1 MQWNPPAEVTATAL
15 VFPAA
20 SDPAEKTKSYSIPI
34 FDMSLD
40 PAGSAHVP
48 FMNNYLDNSQQTALM
63 REIATDL
70 ELGEHVLLLGN
81 QGVGKNKIIDRM
93 LQLLRRPRE
102 FIQLH
107 RDSTTQSLMF
117 QTALDGGMIRYTDSP
132 LLRAVKVRPSLIS
145 SCDPAHASV
154 S

>member
-1 MQWNPPAEVTATAL
+1 MTTTHL

-20 SDPAEKTKSYSIPI
+20 SDPAERTKSYSIPI

-40 PAGSAHVP
+40 PTGSAHVP

-63 REIATDL
+63 REIASDL

-132 LLRAVKVRPSLIS
+132 LLRAVKVCPSLTPP
-145 SCDPAHASV
+145 DGTTHASI
-154 S
+154 SRSRRWEG